1 MSFLIRNGGDELM
14 SRTIIGII
22 AVTEKVALE
31 AEREQTSMFFSQL
44 FEKQL
49 GRQRAMLDAFVVSP
63 TIIFQLEHQLT
74 SRESR
79 CELSMVLKPAR
90 GGKALH
96 SLSDISQ

>member
-1 MSFLIRNGGDELM
+1 MV
-14 SRTIIGII
+14 RTIIGII

-63 TIIFQLEHQLT
+63 TINYQLGRQLT
-74 SRESR
+74 IRESR
-79 CELSMVLKPAR
+79 CESSMVLKPAS

-96 SLSDISQ
+96 SSSDISQ

>member
-1 MSFLIRNGGDELM
+1 M

-63 TIIFQLEHQLT
+63 QYRVEYQLT

-79 CELSMVLKPAR
+79 CELSMVLKPAS
-90 GGKALH
+90 GGKALR
-96 SLSDISQ
+96 SSSDISQ

>member
-1 MSFLIRNGGDELM
+1 M

-63 TIIFQLEHQLT
+63 QYRVEHQLT

-90 GGKALH
+90 GGKALR
-96 SLSDISQ
+96 SSSDISQ

>member
-1 MSFLIRNGGDELM
+1 MMMGDALM
-14 SRTIIGII
+14 CSTIVGII

-63 TIIFQLEHQLT
+63 FIIDQLSQMLMG
-74 SRESR
+74 RESR
-79 CELSMVLKPAR
+79 CGSSMVLKPAR
-90 GGKALH
+90 GGKAWR

>member
-1 MSFLIRNGGDELM
+1 VSFSHVTVVNELM

-49 GRQRAMLDAFVVSP
+49 GRQRAMLDAFVVSCLLP
-63 TIIFQLEHQLT
+63 HMSYQLT
-74 SRESR
+74 VRENR
-79 CELSMVLKPAR
+79 CGSSMVLKPAR
-90 GGKALH
+90 GAKALR

>member
-1 MSFLIRNGGDELM
+1 M

-49 GRQRAMLDAFVVSP
+49 GRQRTILDAFVVSP
-63 TIIFQLEHQLT
+63 IIITNETLADE
-74 SRESR
+74 
-79 CELSMVLKPAR
+79 
-90 GGKALH
+90 
-96 SLSDISQ
+96 